1 MSVPGHVT
9 NRYTQTTRGGDHCYL
24 EVSPNNLALPV
35 FTALTPSCSDYGQ
48 IPLGAAVTLN
58 TFRGSR
64 IYLHLNGVRYD
75 LGELTQINSIAPGF
89 GALVLVIPAL
99 MIGYP
104 RWRAQRNRRRLRPAP
119 RALAVFLW
127 VLLPIVVLFVP
138 IAILA
143 PTPGVPIALGTFLA
157 DAILSL
163 LLLRRWR
170 STATSVSA

>member
-1 MSVPGHVT
+1 
-9 NRYTQTTRGGDHCYL
+9 
-24 EVSPNNLALPV
+24 
-35 FTALTPSCSDYGQ
+35 
-48 IPLGAAVTLN
+48 
-58 TFRGSR
+58 
-64 IYLHLNGVRYD
+64 
-75 LGELTQINSIAPGF
+75 
-89 GALVLVIPAL
+89 